1 MDNVEDTSKEL
12 AARKHRKKAKAEILY
27 RSATAADGAT
37 MWRFVGEAGVLE
49 QNPSYAYILLCQHFG
64 DTCMVAEVDGEM
76 VGFVVGYIPPRQP
89 DTVFVWQVGV
99 SSKMRGRGVGIKLL
113 RHLLARDTC
122 RNVSYLE
129 ASITPSNTA
138 SQNLF
143 RAFAR
148 KCGVSGTKCRRI
160 PFFPSEFF
168 PEPHEPEHLY
178 RVGPIEWPSV

>member
-1 MDNVEDTSKEL
+1 MEQLTKTSEREG
-12 AARKHRKKAKAEILY
+12 AARRKAKPLDIIF
-27 RSATAADGAT
+27 RSANAADGAQ
-37 MWRFVGEAGVLE
+37 MWKFVHEVGVLE

-64 DTCMVAEVDGEM
+64 DTCLVAERSGEM
-76 VGFVVGYIPPRQP
+76 VGFVLAYVPPRQP

-99 SSKMRGRGVGIKLL
+99 SRQVRGRGVGIKLL
-113 RHLLARDTC
+113 RHLLTRDGC
-122 RNVSYLE
+122 RNVSYVE
-129 ASITPSNTA
+129 ASVTPSNTA

-148 KCGVSGTKCRRI
+148 QSRTSCRRL

-178 RVGPIEWPSV
+178 RIGPIEWPTV